1 MSDWTMAK
9 LYWISKMIQAA
20 PELESELLELESAYL
35 IATSDRIDDINRS
48 AGMAEQA
55 LKALRPLAYEEAKC
69 NRAFGH
75 AWTMFHEE
83 SWVG

>member
-1 MSDWTMAK
+1 MRDWTMAK

-35 IATSDRIDDINRS
+35 IATSDRVDDINRS

-55 LKALRPLAYEEAKC
+55 LKALRPLAYKTAEC
-69 NRAFGH
+69 NRAFSH

-83 SWVG
+83 MMA